1 MGIVNPIDGFMVCF
15 AYLSSTPRLS
25 REVIKRLAAY
35 QLHGIDYAP
44 SHGSH
49 VTALIACGCDWTG
62 VSLCL
67 LPVIAL
73 LVAIQRL

>member
-1 MGIVNPIDGFMVCF
+1 MGIIVFPPILCKESVNGHGCPIDGFMVCF

-49 VTALIACGCDWTG
+49 VTALIA
-62 VSLCL
+62 
-67 LPVIAL
+67 
-73 LVAIQRL
+73 

>member
-1 MGIVNPIDGFMVCF
+1 MEIIAAHPILCKESVNGHNYPIDGFMVFF
-15 AYLSSTPRLS
+15 AYLSSTPRLL

-49 VTALIACGCDWTG
+49 VTALIA
-62 VSLCL
+62 
-67 LPVIAL
+67 
-73 LVAIQRL
+73 